1 MSVSDERRQQR
12 AKEFV
17 LYASGA
23 AVLLVALALVLF
35 AVKPGGSS
43 DEDGTSSASTVP
55 PTTTDDT
62 VTTTSEQPEVFP
74 EDRVAFITA
83 DGSVLSGLGA
93 AKPTI
98 VASGAAVDAAG
109 QGSMALSP
117 TGDVIAYVRSDGA
130 LVSVPVEGGDIRVL
144 ATDAWMDAVGSP
156 SLIAWDPTSGRVAY
170 LAVGTEDMVKPRPD
184 VSRLPSMVGAHV
196 RPLPDAGL
204 GAVIKIVDR
213 EGTLLNRIGD
223 PSTRWVTGITYSS
236 ADDLLLVESEV
247 PGDDQPY
254 SLATANS
261 VGSEITGG
269 PLSADDPAFSPDG
282 NFIVAVGPRPGG
294 TRELLR
300 ISTSY
305 LSKAVLTSDD
315 DICFPSVSP
324 DGTRIAYG
332 AGKDC
337 SRLMLISSRGGQP
350 VDVTPGDKP
359 GRSFA
364 TAPARWTQD
373 GHFLTFPDCR
383 TKDDTTACSGNVVF
397 IDPDRAVMI
406 AGPAA
411 TTVATVSRPLIA
423 DMVVH
428 VGMSGPITYEGA
440 FVVDSET
447 EAELDDLSK
456 TASLVDV
463 ALSDGDRSL
472 VIKAEID
479 SDREFMSGTMT
490 VVDPQKGINRT
501 FVITGSA
508 SLLGLRVASVS
519 GIWISTAEM
528 PFATGEF
535 RISILRGT

>member
-23 AVLLVALALVLF
+23 AVLLVAIALLLF
-35 AVKPGGSS
+35 ALKPDGSS
-43 DEDGTSSASTVP
+43 DDRGATSDPTAP
-55 PTTTDDT
+55 PTTGEEP
-62 VTTTSEQPEVFP
+62 VTTTSERPEVFP
-74 EDRVAFITA
+74 EDRVAFITSN
-83 DGSVLSGLGA
+83 GSVLSGLGA
-93 AKPTI
+93 AEPTV
-98 VASGAAVDAAG
+98 VATGAALDTSG

-117 TGDVIAYVRSDGA
+117 TGDVIAYVRTDGA
-130 LVSVPVEGGDIRVL
+130 LVSVPVGGGDPTVL
-144 ATDAWMDAVGSP
+144 ATDVWMDAVGSP
-156 SLIAWDPTSGRVAY
+156 SMITWDPTAGRVAY
-170 LAVGTEDMVKPRPD
+170 LAVGTEDMVEPRSET
-184 VSRLPSMVGAHV
+184 SRLPSMVGAHV

-213 EGTLLNRIGD
+213 KGQVLNRIGD

-236 ADDLLLVESEV
+236 ADDLLLVESAV
-247 PGDDQPY
+247 PGEDQPY

-261 VGSEITGG
+261 IGPDIVGG
-269 PLSADDPAFSPDG
+269 PLSADEPAFSPDG
-282 NFIVAVGPRPGG
+282 NFLVAVGPRPGG

-315 DICFPSVSP
+315 EICFPSVSP

-332 AGKDC
+332 AGEGC

-350 VDVTPGDKP
+350 VDVTPGDQH

-383 TKDDTTACSGNVVF
+383 STDDGISCSGNVVF
-397 IDPDRAVMI
+397 VDPDRAVMI

-411 TTVATVSRPLIA
+411 TTVDTVSRPLIA

-428 VGMSGPITYEGA
+428 VGMSGPITYQGS
-440 FVVDSET
+440 FVVDADT
-447 EAELDDLSK
+447 EADLDDVSK
-456 TASLVDV
+456 SSSLVDI
-463 ALSDGDRSL
+463 ALGDDDRRL
-472 VIKAEID
+472 VIRAEVD
-479 SDREFMSGTMT
+479 ADREFMSGTMT
-490 VVDPQKGINRT
+490 LVDPDKGINRT

-519 GIWISTAEM
+519 GIWISTADM
-528 PFATGEF
+528 PFVTGEF